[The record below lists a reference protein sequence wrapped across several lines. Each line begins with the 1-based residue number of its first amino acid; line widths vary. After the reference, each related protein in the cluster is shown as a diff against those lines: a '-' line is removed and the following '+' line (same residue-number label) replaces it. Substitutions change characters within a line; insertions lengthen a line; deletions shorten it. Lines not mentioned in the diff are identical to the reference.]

1 MSEVRPPPACD
12 GAPDCFLV
20 SASCC
25 KMGGMIQT
33 DINQSGVDTDA
44 ASGALAER
52 IVASAV
58 GALECHA
65 AYLGDK
71 LGWYDAIAAA
81 GSVTAPELADRTAT
95 DARYAQEWLEHQTV
109 SGFLAVDDAS
119 AVSSVRRYS
128 FPPGHREVL
137 TDRDHLAF
145 SLPFATICAGFGKQ
159 LEPLVEAYRTGGGVS
174 WQQHGD
180 DARQAQAAANRPMFL
195 HRLGQEF
202 LASMPE
208 VRTALERGGHLAD
221 VGCGFGW
228 SSIGIAMA
236 YPDAKVDGFDVDS
249 PSIDTARANAVA
261 SGVSDR
267 VTFHTVDA
275 GAADGLGADGGYDVV
290 IALECIHDLSD
301 PVGVLGTMRRLAG
314 DKGVVLVMD
323 EAVGHEFTGEDDVVE
338 RLMYGFSLVCCLPD
352 GRSHTPSVATG
363 TVMRPATL
371 ERYAVEAGFS
381 GVDELPIDADLFRF
395 YQLR

>member
-1 MSEVRPPPACD
+1 
-12 GAPDCFLV
+12 
-20 SASCC
+20 
-25 KMGGMIQT
+25 
-33 DINQSGVDTDA
+33 
-44 ASGALAER
+44 
-52 IVASAV
+52 
-58 GALECHA
+58 
-65 AYLGDK
+65 
-71 LGWYDAIAAA
+71 
-81 GSVTAPELADRTAT
+81 
-95 DARYAQEWLEHQTV
+95 
-109 SGFLAVDDAS
+109 
-119 AVSSVRRYS
+119 
-128 FPPGHREVL
+128 
-137 TDRDHLAF
+137 
-145 SLPFATICAGFGKQ
+145 
-159 LEPLVEAYRTGGGVS
+159 
-174 WQQHGD
+174 
-180 DARQAQAAANRPMFL
+180 
-195 HRLGQEF
+195 
-202 LASMPE
+202 
-208 VRTALERGGHLAD
+208 
-221 VGCGFGW
+221 
-228 SSIGIAMA
+228 
-236 YPDAKVDGFDVDS
+236 
-249 PSIDTARANAVA
+249 IDTARANAEA